1 MRLHPRWLVWVG
13 TPCGLRNVRSAPF
26 AIHESPLMKI
36 HTQTTPALT
45 QLCEL
50 VEHMTVAML
59 TTANDQGQFVSRPM
73 APLEMDA
80 EGAIWFFTDLRSSKV
95 EQLSKLNLSFSDM
108 GKATYVS
115 ICGRGEI
122 HADQD
127 RIDELWT
134 AFARPWFPEGR
145 TSDDLVLLKVV
156 PDAAEYWDAPHS
168 KMVRLFAVAASVVAS
183 KPIGMGEHNMLS
195 GLDPSTS
202 AATYAK

>member
-1 MRLHPRWLVWVG
+1 
-13 TPCGLRNVRSAPF
+13 
-26 AIHESPLMKI
+26 MKT

-59 TTANDQGQFVSRPM
+59 TTSNGQGQLISRPM

-95 EQLSKLNLSFSDM
+95 EQLSQLNLSFSDM

-122 HADQD
+122 HADQE

-145 TSDDLVLLKVV
+145 TSNDLVLLKVV
-156 PDAAEYWDAPHS
+156 PDAAEYWDAPHN
-168 KMVRLFAVAASVVAS
+168 KMVRLFAVAASVVAK

-195 GLDPSTS
+195 NLDPHSSPGRSSMPRNTV
-202 AATYAK
+202 

>member
-1 MRLHPRWLVWVG
+1 
-13 TPCGLRNVRSAPF
+13 
-26 AIHESPLMKI
+26 MK
-36 HTQTTPALT
+36 TYSQTTPALT

-50 VEHMTVAML
+50 VEHMSVAML
-59 TTANDQGQFVSRPM
+59 TTSNSQGQLISRPM

-108 GKATYVS
+108 DKSTYVS

-134 AFARPWFPEGR
+134 AFARPWFPDGR
-145 TSDDLVLLKVV
+145 TSNDLVLLKVV
-156 PDAAEYWDAPHS
+156 PDAAEYWDAPDS
-168 KMVRLFAVAASVVAS
+168 KMVRLFATAASVVAS
-183 KPIGMGEHNMLS
+183 KPIGMGEHNRLS
-195 GLDPSTS
+195 NLDP
-202 AATYAK
+202 ATNTATVAK

>member
-1 MRLHPRWLVWVG
+1 
-13 TPCGLRNVRSAPF
+13 
-26 AIHESPLMKI
+26 MKT

-59 TTANDQGQFVSRPM
+59 TTVNEQGHLVSRPM

-80 EGAIWFFTDLRSSKV
+80 QGAVWFFTDLRSSKV
-95 EQLSKLNLSFSDM
+95 EQLSKLNLSFSDT
-108 GKATYVS
+108 GQGTYVS

-122 HADQD
+122 HADQA
-127 RIDELWT
+127 RIDGLWT

-145 TSDDLVLLKVV
+145 TSNDLVLLKVV

-168 KMVRLFAVAASVVAS
+168 KMVRLFAVAASVVAG
-183 KPIGMGEHNMLS
+183 KPVGMGEHNMLS
-195 GLDPSTS
+195 NLEPSKNT
-202 AATYAK
+202 ATYAE